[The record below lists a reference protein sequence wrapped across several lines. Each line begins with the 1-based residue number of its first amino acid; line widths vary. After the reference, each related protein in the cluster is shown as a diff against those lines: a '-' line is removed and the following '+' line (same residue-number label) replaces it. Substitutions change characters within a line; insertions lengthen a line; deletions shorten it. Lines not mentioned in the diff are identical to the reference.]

1 MELAFD
7 NNVNLVDLI
16 NSCVSTA
23 AGLVKDKPVKLEKKI
38 AADLPLVNADPT
50 RIRQVIL
57 NLVSNA
63 TKFTDTGTIT
73 IEAGVQLNPDHHPE
87 VIVNVIDS
95 GTGIASEDLKKLFQ
109 PFSQVDDSP
118 TRKTGGSGLGLSIS
132 RLLVEMHG
140 GRIGVSSQVGKGS
153 RFWFTLPLPYSELH
167 LDIPDGGRVILSVD
181 DERPILNLYERY
193 LSDHGYQVIPLS
205 DPQQVVQRARE
216 IHPFAITL
224 DVMKFIE
231 FEALI
236 EKSSSPF
243 TDVISEEEKSA
254 YIIQVKDGCL
264 SGLLRCLSLQQRLAF
279 VLNVLLKF
287 SSNEVAVIM
296 DVSENAARILVHRA
310 KQNLKSFLCNNCS
323 LYNSVNP
330 CRCENL
336 INFSLKQ
343 NWICANPNLKTS
355 EIESEIR
362 DLKDVIKL
370 FKTLSEHL
378 PVENIQKIISQ
389 KENFQIFHDKKVK

>member
-1 MELAFD
+1 M
-7 NNVNLVDLI
+7 
-16 NSCVSTA
+16 
-23 AGLVKDKPVKLEKKI
+23 
-38 AADLPLVNADPT
+38 
-50 RIRQVIL
+50 
-57 NLVSNA
+57 
-63 TKFTDTGTIT
+63 IT
-73 IEAGVQLNPDHHPE
+73 P
-87 VIVNVIDS
+87 
-95 GTGIASEDLKKLFQ
+95 EDLYKQYSRKIFNLAYRMSGNRHDADDITQETFIQAFKNLDKFKGESHVYTWLYTIARNNCLQFLKNKKK
-109 PFSQVDDSP
+109 S
-118 TRKTGGSGLGLSIS
+118 
-132 RLLVEMHG
+132 
-140 GRIGVSSQVGKGS
+140 
-153 RFWFTLPLPYSELH
+153 
-167 LDIPDGGRVILSVD
+167 
-181 DERPILNLYERY
+181 
-193 LSDHGYQVIPLS
+193 
-205 DPQQVVQRARE
+205 
-216 IHPFAITL
+216 
-224 DVMKFIE
+224 KFIE

-236 EKSSSPF
+236 EKCSSPF
-243 TDVISEEEKSA
+243 TDEISEEEKSA
-254 YIIQVKDGCL
+254 YITQVKDGCL

-296 DVSENAARILVHRA
+296 DISENAARILVHRA

-343 NWICANPNLKTS
+343 NWISANPNLKTS